1 MQLVIPI
8 RLEFKYNSYK
18 HAGCME
24 NKFKNNEIQL
34 LGNIKAVVS
43 NSINEGLAVLKA
55 DISKRMN
62 HLLEYGV
69 TMRDFTL
76 VFSSDYIENNRVW
89 ASTSVVSW
97 ENFD

>member
-34 LGNIKAVVS
+34 LGNIRAVVA
-43 NSINEGLAVLKA
+43 NSIDEGLAVLKA
-55 DISKRMN
+55 DISKWMK

-76 VFSSDYIENNRVW
+76 VFSSDYIKENRVW